1 MNPALLHPTQQ
12 VNVLVK
18 PPSSLPFAG
27 QVSSKALLVQVWS
40 TDQQASHPRP
50 LDWQADSPPLDQQG
64 SPRSLLLIGFLD
76 DSCTVKFESG
86 CIRHSCGLPTRVV
99 QVPSNRWTRTLLP
112 THPSHLPIPA
122 HQGISTDLFRGRVF
136 PAEFGLHPQP
146 SSSVL

>member
-1 MNPALLHPTQQ
+1 MNPALLRPTQQ
-12 VNVLVK
+12 VSVLVK
-18 PPSSLPFAG
+18 LPSSLPSTG

-40 TDQQASHPRP
+40 TDQQASHLRP
-50 LDWQADSPPLDQQG
+50 LGWQADSPPLDQQG

-86 CIRHSCGLPTRVV
+86 CIRPSCGLSTRVV

-122 HQGISTDLFRGRVF
+122 HQGISTDLFRGRAF
-136 PAEFGLHPQP
+136 PAEFGLHPQT
-146 SSSVL
+146 SSSAL